1 MKSKKQL
8 RDVWIAAA
16 ILLFIVILAAANVL
30 ASDAMLDDM
39 LTEIEDVDTGDI
51 EKTKDLEDKFSRVA
65 FFLSITI
72 NHDDLEDAEDLL
84 AELTAA
90 IKVGDEDQI
99 EITKSRLRTA
109 LGQLRRLSAV
119 GIDSIIC
126 ISAYLRCRPL
136 L

>member
-1 MKSKKQL
+1 MKTKKQP

-16 ILLFIVILAAANVL
+16 ILLLIVVLAAVNVMV
-30 ASDAMLDDM
+30 SDAMLDDI
-39 LTEIEDVDTGDI
+39 LADVEAVDVGST
-51 EKTKDLEDKFSRVA
+51 EKTEALERKFTGVA

-119 GIDSIIC
+119 GIDSII
-126 ISAYLRCRPL
+126 
-136 L
+136 

>member
-1 MKSKKQL
+1 MKTKKQP

-16 ILLFIVILAAANVL
+16 ILLLIVMLAAANVMV
-30 ASDAMLDDM
+30 SDAMLDDI
-39 LTEIEDVDTGDI
+39 LADVEAVDVGRT
-51 EKTKDLEDKFSRVA
+51 EKTEALEGKFSRAA

-99 EITKSRLRTA
+99 EITKSRLKTA

-119 GIDSIIC
+119 GIDSII
-126 ISAYLRCRPL
+126 
-136 L
+136 

>member
-1 MKSKKQL
+1 MKIKKQP

-16 ILLFIVILAAANVL
+16 ILLLIVILAAANVL
-30 ASDAMLDDM
+30 VSDAMLDD
-39 LTEIEDVDTGDI
+39 LLVEIDGVGADNTEKSEA
-51 EKTKDLEDKFSRVA
+51 LEGKFSRVA

-90 IKVGDEDQI
+90 VKAGNGDQI

-119 GIDSIIC
+119 GIDSVI
-126 ISAYLRCRPL
+126 
-136 L
+136 

>member
-1 MKSKKQL
+1 MKIKKQP

-16 ILLFIVILAAANVL
+16 ILLLIVILAAANVL
-30 ASDAMLDDM
+30 VSDAMLDD
-39 LTEIEDVDTGDI
+39 LLVEIDGVGADNTEKPEA
-51 EKTKDLEDKFSRVA
+51 LEGKFSRVA

-90 IKVGDEDQI
+90 VKAGDENQI

-119 GIDSIIC
+119 GIDSII
-126 ISAYLRCRPL
+126 
-136 L
+136 

>member
-1 MKSKKQL
+1 MKIKKQP
-8 RDVWIAAA
+8 RDVWIAAT
-16 ILLFIVILAAANVL
+16 ILLLMVMLAAANVL
-30 ASDAMLDDM
+30 VSDAMLDDV
-39 LTEIEDVDTGDI
+39 LTDI
-51 EKTKDLEDKFSRVA
+51 ESVDIGSTEKTESLERKFTGVA

-90 IKVGDEDQI
+90 VKVGDEDQI

-119 GIDSIIC
+119 GIDSII
-126 ISAYLRCRPL
+126 
-136 L
+136 

>member
-1 MKSKKQL
+1 MKTKKQP

-16 ILLFIVILAAANVL
+16 ILLLIVVLAAANVMV
-30 ASDAMLDDM
+30 SDAMLDD
-39 LTEIEDVDTGDI
+39 LLVEIDGVGADNTEKAEA
-51 EKTKDLEDKFSRVA
+51 LEGKFSRAA

-119 GIDSIIC
+119 GIDSII
-126 ISAYLRCRPL
+126 
-136 L
+136 

>member
-1 MKSKKQL
+1 MKTKKQP

-16 ILLFIVILAAANVL
+16 ILLLIVVLAAANVMV
-30 ASDAMLDDM
+30 SDAMLDDV
-39 LTEIEDVDTGDI
+39 LTDI
-51 EKTKDLEDKFSRVA
+51 EAVDVGSTEKTEALEGKFSRVA

-90 IKVGDEDQI
+90 VKVGDEDQI

-119 GIDSIIC
+119 GIDSII
-126 ISAYLRCRPL
+126 
-136 L
+136 

>member
-1 MKSKKQL
+1 MEDHQE
-8 RDVWIAAA
+8 
-16 ILLFIVILAAANVL
+16 LLQVLNAKIDECDDLIVEIDGVGADN
-30 ASDAMLDDM
+30 
-39 LTEIEDVDTGDI
+39 TEKAEA
-51 EKTKDLEDKFSRVA
+51 LEGKFSRVA

-90 IKVGDEDQI
+90 IKAGDENQI

-119 GIDSIIC
+119 GIDSII
-126 ISAYLRCRPL
+126 
-136 L
+136 

>member
-1 MKSKKQL
+1 MKIKKQP

-16 ILLFIVILAAANVL
+16 ILLLIVMLAAANVL
-30 ASDAMLDDM
+30 VSDAMLDD
-39 LTEIEDVDTGDI
+39 LLVEIDGVGADNAEKAEALERKFTG
-51 EKTKDLEDKFSRVA
+51 VA
-65 FFLSITI
+65 FFLSSTI

-90 IKVGDEDQI
+90 IKAGDGDQI

-119 GIDSIIC
+119 GIDSII
-126 ISAYLRCRPL
+126 
-136 L
+136 

>member
-1 MKSKKQL
+1 MKTKKQP

-16 ILLFIVILAAANVL
+16 ILLLIVMLAAANVMV
-30 ASDAMLDDM
+30 SDAMLDDI
-39 LTEIEDVDTGDI
+39 LADVEAVDVGST
-51 EKTKDLEDKFSRVA
+51 EKTEALEGKFSRVA

-90 IKVGDEDQI
+90 IKVGDEDQS

-119 GIDSIIC
+119 GIDSII
-126 ISAYLRCRPL
+126 
-136 L
+136 

>member
-1 MKSKKQL
+1 MKIKKQP

-16 ILLFIVILAAANVL
+16 ILLLIVVLAAANVMV
-30 ASDAMLDDM
+30 SDAMLDDV
-39 LTEIEDVDTGDI
+39 LTDI
-51 EKTKDLEDKFSRVA
+51 EAVDVGSTEKTEALEGKFSRVA

-90 IKVGDEDQI
+90 VKVGDEDQI

-119 GIDSIIC
+119 GIDSII
-126 ISAYLRCRPL
+126 
-136 L
+136 

>member
-1 MKSKKQL
+1 MKIKKQPH
-8 RDVWIAAA
+8 DVWIAAV
-16 ILLFIVILAAANVL
+16 ILLLIVALATANVL
-30 ASDAMLDDM
+30 VSDAMLNDVLID
-39 LTEIEDVDTGDI
+39 IEAVDTDSA
-51 EKTKDLEDKFSRVA
+51 EKTKALERKFTGVA

-90 IKVGDEDQI
+90 VKNGDGDQI

-119 GIDSIIC
+119 GIDSII
-126 ISAYLRCRPL
+126 
-136 L
+136 

>member
-1 MKSKKQL
+1 MKTKKQP
-8 RDVWIAAA
+8 RDVWAAA
-16 ILLFIVILAAANVL
+16 VILLLIVVLASANVFV
-30 ASDAMLDDM
+30 SDAMLDDI
-39 LTEIEDVDTGDI
+39 LTDI
-51 EKTKDLEDKFSRVA
+51 EAVDIGSTEKTEALERKFTGVA

-90 IKVGDEDQI
+90 IKAGDEDQI

-119 GIDSIIC
+119 GIDSII
-126 ISAYLRCRPL
+126 
-136 L
+136 

>member
-1 MKSKKQL
+1 MKIKKQP

-16 ILLFIVILAAANVL
+16 ILLLIVILAAANVL
-30 ASDAMLDDM
+30 VSDAMLDDI
-39 LTEIEDVDTGDI
+39 LTEVEAVDVGST
-51 EKTKDLEDKFSRVA
+51 EKTEAIEGKFSRVA

-90 IKVGDEDQI
+90 VKAGDENQI
-99 EITKSRLRTA
+99 EITKNRLRTA

-119 GIDSIIC
+119 GIDSII
-126 ISAYLRCRPL
+126 
-136 L
+136 

>member
-1 MKSKKQL
+1 MKTKKQP

-16 ILLFIVILAAANVL
+16 ILLLIVVLAATNVFV
-30 ASDAMLDDM
+30 SDAML
-39 LTEIEDVDTGDI
+39 GDI
-51 EKTKDLEDKFSRVA
+51 LTDIEALDMGDAEKAEALEGKFSRVA

-90 IKVGDEDQI
+90 VKADDEDQI

-119 GIDSIIC
+119 GIDSII
-126 ISAYLRCRPL
+126 
-136 L
+136 

>member
-1 MKSKKQL
+1 MKTKKQP

-16 ILLFIVILAAANVL
+16 ILLLIVMLAAANVMV
-30 ASDAMLDDM
+30 SDAMLDDI
-39 LTEIEDVDTGDI
+39 LADVEAVDVGST
-51 EKTKDLEDKFSRVA
+51 EKTEALEGKFSRAA

-99 EITKSRLRTA
+99 EITKSRLKTA

-119 GIDSIIC
+119 GIDSII
-126 ISAYLRCRPL
+126 
-136 L
+136 

>member
-1 MKSKKQL
+1 MKIKKQP

-16 ILLFIVILAAANVL
+16 ILLLIVILAAANVL
-30 ASDAMLDDM
+30 VSDAMLDD
-39 LTEIEDVDTGDI
+39 LLVEIDGVGADNTEKAEALERKFTG
-51 EKTKDLEDKFSRVA
+51 VA

-90 IKVGDEDQI
+90 IKAGDGDQI

-119 GIDSIIC
+119 GIDSII
-126 ISAYLRCRPL
+126 
-136 L
+136 

>member
-1 MKSKKQL
+1 MKTKKQP

-16 ILLFIVILAAANVL
+16 ILLLIVMLAAANVMV
-30 ASDAMLDDM
+30 SDAMLDDI
-39 LTEIEDVDTGDI
+39 LADVEAVDVGST
-51 EKTKDLEDKFSRVA
+51 EKTEALEGKFSRVA

-119 GIDSIIC
+119 GIDSII
-126 ISAYLRCRPL
+126 
-136 L
+136 

>member
-1 MKSKKQL
+1 MKIKKQP

-16 ILLFIVILAAANVL
+16 ILLLIVILAAANVL
-30 ASDAMLDDM
+30 VSDAMLDD
-39 LTEIEDVDTGDI
+39 LLVEIDGVGADNTEKAEA
-51 EKTKDLEDKFSRVA
+51 LEGKFSRVA

-90 IKVGDEDQI
+90 VKIGDGDQI

-119 GIDSIIC
+119 GIDSII
-126 ISAYLRCRPL
+126 
-136 L
+136 